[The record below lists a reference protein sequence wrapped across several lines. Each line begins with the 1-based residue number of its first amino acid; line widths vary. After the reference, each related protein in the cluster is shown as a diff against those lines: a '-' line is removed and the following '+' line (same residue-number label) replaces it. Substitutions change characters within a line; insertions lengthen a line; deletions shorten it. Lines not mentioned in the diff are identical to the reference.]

1 MADIFDKRASSLESP
16 GLHAA
21 EITPDD
27 TADLETAARALWI
40 GTGGD
45 LRVTTAGG
53 ETVTLRNAANGLLPI
68 RTARVHATGT
78 TASDIVAVW

>member
-1 MADIFDKRASSLESP
+1 LADIFDSRASSLESP

-27 TADLETAARALWI
+27 TADLETTARALWI
-40 GTGGD
+40 GTGGT

-53 ETVTLRNAANGLLPI
+53 ETVTFRGVVPGVLPV

-78 TASDIVAVW
+78 TAGDIVAVW